1 MKRVSEILIKMHDHY
16 KQKGNI
22 SIFINTFI
30 NSHHLF
36 SFKKKLFFSYLINKK
51 KKEKFP
57 LFLIYLTLRSNKI
70 FCHLNKQV

>member
-1 MKRVSEILIKMHDHY
+1 MKHVSEILIKMHDHY
-16 KQKGNI
+16 KQTGNI
-22 SIFINTFI
+22 SIFINAFL
-30 NSHHLF
+30 NSHHLS
-36 SFKKKLFFSYLINKK
+36 SFKKKLVFSYLINKK